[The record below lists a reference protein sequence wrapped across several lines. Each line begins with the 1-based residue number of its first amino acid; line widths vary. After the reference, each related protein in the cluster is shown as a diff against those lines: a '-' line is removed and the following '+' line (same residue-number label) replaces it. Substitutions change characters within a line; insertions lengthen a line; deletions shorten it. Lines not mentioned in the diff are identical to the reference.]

1 MKLYFVR
8 HGKTQWNLE
17 GRYQGGSG
25 NSPLLPSSY
34 EDIKKLAHYLNKKGV
49 KFKAF
54 YASPLERAV
63 TTAKTL
69 KKDMGID
76 VPVIEDK
83 RLKEFNLGDLEGMKF
98 VDAEAQYP
106 DQIHAFRYE
115 PAYYD
120 PSAFKGET
128 FEHMI
133 ARGKDLINDL
143 VKKYPDKDD
152 NILLV
157 SHGAALCAL
166 TRTLEGYKIADIRK
180 RGGLTNTSL
189 TVLET
194 NDGGKN
200 FQEKLWNETS
210 YLDRKI
216 TSRDTI

>member
-17 GRYQGGSG
+17 GRYQGGGG

-34 EDIKKLAHYLNKKGV
+34 EDIEKLAEYLKKKQV
-49 KFKAF
+49 KFQAF

-69 KKDMGID
+69 KKDMGIQ
-76 VPVIEDK
+76 VPVIEDR
-83 RLKEFNLGDLEGMKF
+83 RLKEFNLGELEGMKF
-98 VDAEAQYP
+98 VDAEAKYP
-106 DQIHAFRYE
+106 DQIHAFRFE
-115 PAYYD
+115 PKDYD
-120 PSAFKGET
+120 SSAFNGET

-133 ARGKDLINDL
+133 KRGKELIEDI
-143 VKKYPDKDD
+143 VKKYPKADD
-152 NILLV
+152 NVLLV

-166 TRTLEGYKIADIRK
+166 TRTLEGYEIPDIRK

-194 NDGGKN
+194 DDGGKT